1 MNLEKYF
8 KKYAREDIQNY
19 QKLLVQEIEKNKKTI
34 ICKARQM
41 GITHLVLS
49 YLAFVFENTTK
60 DIVVVCHRPKYQI
73 DTFEKYLKNDIYKSG
88 NIFCK
93 IGPGSIKFT
102 TCFEDCKNPVDIVYI
117 DEMCFMTDD
126 KKDFSKILQ
135 KIAKEKLILSSTP
148 GKFREGNFYNIWQD
162 ESEEWEKAHLP
173 HYVNEN
179 FDDEWLERC
188 KKDYPLNCFRRE
200 ILAEFV

>member
-49 YLAFVFENTTK
+49 YLAFLFENTAK
-60 DIVVVCHRPKYQI
+60 DIVVVCYRPKSQI
-73 DTFEKYLKNDIYKSG
+73 ETFKTYLKYDIYKLG
-88 NIFCK
+88 NKFLK
-93 IGPGSIKFT
+93 FGPGSITFT
-102 TCFEDCKNPVDIVYI
+102 SCIEDGTKPADIVYI
-117 DEMCFMTDD
+117 DEMCFLEDD
-126 KKDFSKILQ
+126 KKDFSRKIR
-135 KIAKEKLILSSTP
+135 KIAQGKLIISSTP
-148 GKFREGNFYNIWQD
+148 GKFKEGNFYNIWQD
-162 ESEEWEKAHLP
+162 ESGEWEKAHLP
-173 HYVNEN
+173 YCVNEN
-179 FDDEWLERC
+179 FDDEWLERW